1 MRPIVLSTTGG
12 TSSAV
17 SPMNINTSPFNV
29 GFGVTVS
36 GTINYTVQHTF
47 DNVWSPDFDPDT
59 AVWFDH
65 PTIASQSAN
74 KDGNYAFPVA
84 AIRILGNSGGGTAT
98 LTILQAGIQ

>member
-1 MRPIVLSTTGG
+1 MRPIYLTTTGG
-12 TSSAV
+12 AESAV
-17 SPMNINTSPFNV
+17 SPMNLNTSPFNV

-47 DNVWSPDFDPDT
+47 DNVWDLNFNPAT

-74 KDGNYAFPVA
+74 KDGNYAFPVT
-84 AIRILGNSGGGTAT
+84 AIRIKGNSGDGTAT
-98 LTILQAGIQ
+98 MTLIQAGIV